1 MIIAAKIVLLT
12 AAPVLPVALVATWLL
27 PYLRKRMSLLLVIA
41 PLPALAIS
49 LLAAEGPSIT
59 FWRGLVPLTLALDVP
74 RSILLGVCS
83 LLWIV
88 AAVYVASKQ
97 RNSPISYQFAVCW
110 LLTLAGNIGVFVTAD
125 LASFFLSYTLVS
137 IPAYGLIAH
146 DDTPSVRHA
155 GAIYMAYTVLGE
167 TILLM
172 AFALLAAARPG
183 SSLLIQDLVAA
194 LPRSPWRGPTVA
206 LLIAGFGMKIGL
218 VPLHAWMPRTYRA
231 APVPAAAVL
240 SGAAVKAGVIGL
252 IRFLPFGVVLPDA
265 GTALVVAGFVGAF
278 YGVAVGLTQTN
289 AKVVLAYS
297 SISQMG
303 VISAVLGVALTAGN
317 TEVAMPVAFYAAH
330 HVLVKGSLFI
340 AVGLAIAGGP
350 RRPSIVLLP
359 AVVLALGLGGL
370 PLTGGALSKLALK
383 APLGSGFV
391 SVLSNLSAAATT
403 LLMLH
408 FIHRLTTESAARDSS
423 AVPVRVAG
431 TWLALAAASVAI
443 PWILYPLATGSPRIS
458 ALAPAALWASFWPV
472 LLGTLLA
479 GLIYWWRDRIP
490 QVPYRYAGSTRIVH
504 ATARCSQAIE
514 GLEGEFRRWPVAS
527 LSLLVAGVLLGVAM
541 MVAR

>member
-1 MIIAAKIVLLT
+1 MIVAAKIVLLT
-12 AAPVLPVALVATWLL
+12 AAPVLPVALIATWLL
-27 PYLRKRMSLLLVIA
+27 PYLRRRMSLILVIA

-59 FWRGLVPLTLALDVP
+59 FWRGLVPLTLALDLP
-74 RSILLGVCS
+74 RGILLGVCS
-83 LLWIV
+83 LLWFV
-88 AAVYVASKQ
+88 AAVYVASNQ
-97 RNSPISYQFAVCW
+97 RSSPITYQFAVCW
-110 LLTLAGNIGVFVTAD
+110 LLTLAGNIGVFATAD

-146 DDTPSVRHA
+146 DDTPSVRYA
-155 GAIYMAYTVLGE
+155 SAIYMAYTVLGE

-183 SSLLIQDLVAA
+183 SSLLIQDLMAA
-194 LPRSPWRGPTVA
+194 LPHSPWRGPTVA
-206 LLIAGFGMKIGL
+206 LLIVGFGMKIGL
-218 VPLHAWMPRTYRA
+218 VPLHSWMPRTYRA
-231 APVPAAAVL
+231 APIPAAAVL

-265 GTALVVAGFVGAF
+265 GAALVVAGFIGAF
-278 YGVAVGLTQTN
+278 YGVAVGLTQAN
-289 AKVVLAYS
+289 PKVVLAYS

-330 HVLVKGSLFI
+330 HVLVKGALFM
-340 AVGLAIAGGP
+340 AVGLVIAGRS

-359 AVVLALGLGGL
+359 ALVLALGLGGL

-408 FIHRLTTESAARDSS
+408 FMRRLTSESAARDSS
-423 AVPVRVAG
+423 AAPIGFAG

-443 PWILYPLATGSPRIS
+443 PWILYPLASGTPRIS
-458 ALAPAALWASFWPV
+458 SLTPAALWASFWPV
-472 LLGTLLA
+472 LLGA
-479 GLIYWWRDRIP
+479 VSAALIRWWRDRVP
-490 QVPYRYAGSTRIVH
+490 QVPYRYTGGTRVVH
-504 ATARCSQAIE
+504 ATARCSEAIE
-514 GLEGEFRRWPVAS
+514 RLEGELRRWPVAS
-527 LSLLVAGVLLGVAM
+527 LSLLVVGLLLGVAM